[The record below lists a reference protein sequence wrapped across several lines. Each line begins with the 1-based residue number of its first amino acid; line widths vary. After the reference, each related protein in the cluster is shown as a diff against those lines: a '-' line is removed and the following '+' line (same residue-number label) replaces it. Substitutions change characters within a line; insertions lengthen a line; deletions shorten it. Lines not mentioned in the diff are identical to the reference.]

1 MNRRFIDATKGSIVK
16 NILFI
21 LYPILIC
28 GLFQQVYTILNG
40 IMVGK
45 VLGSQALAAVGGSA
59 NNLINMFVNVS
70 SGAVTASMVVLSQD
84 VGRGKRDEC
93 RNNFKTSLT
102 IVFVIALFFS
112 ILYYFNCHYFLTIL
126 KNGNFLTKWK

>member
-59 NNLINMFVNVS
+59 NNLVNMFVTFLVEQLLPQYC
-70 SGAVTASMVVLSQD
+70 LSQD
-84 VGRGKRDEC
+84 VGRGKEM
-93 RNNFKTSLT
+93 N
-102 IVFVIALFFS
+102 AE
-112 ILYYFNCHYFLTIL
+112 TIL
-126 KNGNFLTKWK
+126 KHH